1 MAQVRKQLITD
12 NYSLYNGDCV
22 EVISGIPD
30 NSIHFSIF
38 SPPFGQLYS
47 YSDSPIDMSNSTDE
61 QFISHMGYMV
71 SGLNRIMMP
80 GRIVAVHCM
89 NLPML
94 KGKHGE
100 VGLFDF
106 RGDLIRLFQEYGFIF
121 HSEVTIWKDPL
132 VAMQRTKSIRL
143 LHKQLIKDSAMCGQ
157 GLPDYLITFRKR
169 GDNPERVSHSP
180 RGFERYIGE
189 DEISEEKTND
199 PATNKYSHI
208 VWQRYAS
215 PVWMDIRQSDTLQFR
230 AAREDDDE
238 RHICPLQK
246 QVVHRALE
254 LWTNPNDVVFTPFM
268 GIGTEVYCSLE
279 MGRMG
284 IGVELKESYFD
295 MAVKNIKSLQVEHQ
309 ASLF

>member
-22 EVISGIPD
+22 EIISCIPD

-61 QFISHMGYMV
+61 QFISHMGYMA

-106 RGDLIRLFQEYGFIF
+106 RGDLIRLFQEHGFIF

-143 LHKQLIKDSAMCGQ
+143 LHKQLVKDSAMCGQ

-246 QVVHRALE
+246 QVVHRSLE
-254 LWTNPNDVVFTPFM
+254 LWTNPNDIVFTPFM

-279 MGRMG
+279 MGRRG
-284 IGVELKESYFD
+284 IGVELKESYYD
-295 MAVKNIKSLQVEHQ
+295 MAVKNIKSIQVEHQ